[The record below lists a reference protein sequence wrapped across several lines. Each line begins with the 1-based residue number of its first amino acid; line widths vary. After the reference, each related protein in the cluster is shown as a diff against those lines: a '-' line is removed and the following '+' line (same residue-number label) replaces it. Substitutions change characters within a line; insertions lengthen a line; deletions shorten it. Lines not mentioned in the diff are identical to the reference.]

1 MARFCTACGKDIPD
15 GVAFCTECGAKAP
28 ADNNTEKKEVK
39 QEAAPATRTCKKCG
53 AELKEGVA
61 FCTECGASSK
71 DEPADASTAEVKTEA
86 SPPTAEIKTETPPPV
101 QEQRQQPPPQ
111 QTPIHTQAPPVQQ
124 ASPQPQ
130 YTQQSPQGQPVY
142 QNQQPYHQQAYV
154 QPQYQ
159 QPAYHQPQPTYQQQP
174 QPMYAAQSPAP
185 KDESGG
191 VVSTGTFFGTMLLF
205 ALPFIGFIACIIM
218 CFAPKR
224 KSLKNYAKAN
234 LIWAIIG
241 LVFSILLVVAVIA
254 LGGSLMDYLSEAMGG
269 GLGDLSGM
277 Q

>member
-28 ADNNTEKKEVK
+28 ADNNTEIKETEVK
-39 QEAAPATRTCKKCG
+39 QETAPAAQKCKKCG
-53 AELKEGVA
+53 AELREGVA
-61 FCTECGASSK
+61 FCTECGAASK
-71 DEPADASTAEVKTEA
+71 DEPAPAATAEVKTQA
-86 SPPTAEIKTETPPPV
+86 PPPPV

-111 QTPIHTQAPPVQQ
+111 QPPIHTQAPPVQQ
-124 ASPQPQ
+124 ARPQPQ
-130 YTQQSPQGQPVY
+130 YTQQPPQGQPVY
-142 QNQQPYHQQAYV
+142 QNQQPYQQQAYG

-159 QPAYHQPQPTYQQQP
+159 QPAYHQPQSTYQQQP
-174 QPMYAAQSPAP
+174 QPTYAVPPPTS
-185 KDESGG
+185 KDESDG

>member
-1 MARFCTACGKDIPD
+1 MARFCTVCGKDIPD

-71 DEPADASTAEVKTEA
+71 DESDDAPTAEVKTEA
-86 SPPTAEIKTETPPPV
+86 LPPPV

-124 ASPQPQ
+124 ARPQPQ
-130 YTQQSPQGQPVY
+130 YTQQPPQGQPVY
-142 QNQQPYHQQAYV
+142 QNQQPYNQQAYA

-159 QPAYHQPQPTYQQQP
+159 QPAYYQPHSTYQQQP
-174 QPMYAAQSPAP
+174 QPTYAAPPPTP

>member
-28 ADNNTEKKEVK
+28 ADNNTKKKEVK

-71 DEPADASTAEVKTEA
+71 DEPADAPTAEVKTEA
-86 SPPTAEIKTETPPPV
+86 PP
-101 QEQRQQPPPQ
+101 
-111 QTPIHTQAPPVQQ
+111 PPVQQ
-124 ASPQPQ
+124 ARPQPQ
-130 YTQQSPQGQPVY
+130 YTQQPPQGQPVY
-142 QNQQPYHQQAYV
+142 QNQQPYNQQAYA
-154 QPQYQ
+154 QLQYQ
-159 QPAYHQPQPTYQQQP
+159 QPAYHQPQSTYQHQP
-174 QPMYAAQSPAP
+174 QPTYAAPPPTP

-218 CFAPKR
+218 CYAPKR

>member
-1 MARFCTACGKDIPD
+1 M
-15 GVAFCTECGAKAP
+15 
-28 ADNNTEKKEVK
+28 
-39 QEAAPATRTCKKCG
+39 
-53 AELKEGVA
+53 
-61 FCTECGASSK
+61 
-71 DEPADASTAEVKTEA
+71 
-86 SPPTAEIKTETPPPV
+86 
-101 QEQRQQPPPQ
+101 
-111 QTPIHTQAPPVQQ
+111 
-124 ASPQPQ
+124 
-130 YTQQSPQGQPVY
+130 Y
-142 QNQQPYHQQAYV
+142 QNQQPYNQQAYA

-159 QPAYHQPQPTYQQQP
+159 QPAYHQPQSTYQQQP
-174 QPMYAAQSPAP
+174 QPTYAVPPPTP

-241 LVFSILLVVAVIA
+241 LVFTILLVVAVIA

>member
-86 SPPTAEIKTETPPPV
+86 PP
-101 QEQRQQPPPQ
+101 
-111 QTPIHTQAPPVQQ
+111 PPVQQ
-124 ASPQPQ
+124 ARPQPQ
-130 YTQQSPQGQPVY
+130 YTQQPPQGQPVY
-142 QNQQPYHQQAYV
+142 QNQQPYNQQAYA
-154 QPQYQ
+154 QLQYQ
-159 QPAYHQPQPTYQQQP
+159 QPAYHQPQSTYQHQP
-174 QPMYAAQSPAP
+174 QPTYAAPPPTP

-218 CFAPKR
+218 CYAPKR

-254 LGGSLMDYLSEAMGG
+254 LGGSLMDYLSEAIGG

>member
-28 ADNNTEKKEVK
+28 ADNNTEIKEKEVK
-39 QEAAPATRTCKKCG
+39 QEAAPAAQKCKKCG
-53 AELKEGVA
+53 AELREGVA
-61 FCTECGASSK
+61 FCTECGAASK
-71 DEPADASTAEVKTEA
+71 DEPAPAATAEVKTQA
-86 SPPTAEIKTETPPPV
+86 PPPPV

-111 QTPIHTQAPPVQQ
+111 QPPIHTQAPPVQQ
-124 ASPQPQ
+124 ARPQPQ
-130 YTQQSPQGQPVY
+130 YTQQPPQGQPVY
-142 QNQQPYHQQAYV
+142 QNQQPYQQQAYG

-159 QPAYHQPQPTYQQQP
+159 QPAYHQPQSTYQQQP
-174 QPMYAAQSPAP
+174 QPTYAVPPPTP

-205 ALPFIGFIACIIM
+205 ALPFIGFISCIIM

-241 LVFSILLVVAVIA
+241 LVFGLLLVGCIFL

>member
-1 MARFCTACGKDIPD
+1 MSKVCSQCGSEIAPD
-15 GVAFCTECGAKAP
+15 AAFCTNCGAKAP
-28 ADNNTEKKEVK
+28 ADNNTEIKEKEVK
-39 QEAAPATRTCKKCG
+39 QEAAPAAQKCKKCG
-53 AELKEGVA
+53 AELKDGVA

-71 DEPADASTAEVKTEA
+71 DEPAPAATAEVKTQA
-86 SPPTAEIKTETPPPV
+86 PPPPV
-101 QEQRQQPPPQ
+101 QEQRQQQPPPQ
-111 QTPIHTQAPPVQQ
+111 QTPIQTQAPPVQQ
-124 ASPQPQ
+124 ARPQPQPQPQPQ
-130 YTQQSPQGQPVY
+130 YTQQPPQGQPVY
-142 QNQQPYHQQAYV
+142 QNQPPYQQQAYG

-159 QPAYHQPQPTYQQQP
+159 QPAYHHPQQTYQPQPTY
-174 QPMYAAQSPAP
+174 AAPPPAP

-205 ALPFIGFIACIIM
+205 ALPFIGFISCIIM

-241 LVFSILLVVAVIA
+241 LVFGLLLVGGIFL

-269 GLGDLSGM
+269 ELGDLSGL

>member
-15 GVAFCTECGAKAP
+15 GVAFCTECGTKAP

-61 FCTECGASSK
+61 FCTECGASNK
-71 DEPADASTAEVKTEA
+71 DEPADAPTAEVKTEA
-86 SPPTAEIKTETPPPV
+86 PP
-101 QEQRQQPPPQ
+101 
-111 QTPIHTQAPPVQQ
+111 PPVQQ
-124 ASPQPQ
+124 ARPQPQ
-130 YTQQSPQGQPVY
+130 YTQQPPQGQPVY
-142 QNQQPYHQQAYV
+142 QNQQPYHQQAYA

-159 QPAYHQPQPTYQQQP
+159 QPAYHQPQSTYQQQP
-174 QPMYAAQSPAP
+174 QPTYAAPPPTP

>member
-28 ADNNTEKKEVK
+28 ADNNTEIKETEVK
-39 QEAAPATRTCKKCG
+39 QETAPAAQKCKKCG
-53 AELKEGVA
+53 AELREGVA

-71 DEPADASTAEVKTEA
+71 DEPAPAATAEVKTQA
-86 SPPTAEIKTETPPPV
+86 PPPPV

-111 QTPIHTQAPPVQQ
+111 QPPIHTQAPPVQQ

-130 YTQQSPQGQPVY
+130 YTQQPPQGQPVY
-142 QNQQPYHQQAYV
+142 QNQQPYNQQAYA

-159 QPAYHQPQPTYQQQP
+159 QPAYHQPQSTYQQQP
-174 QPMYAAQSPAP
+174 QPTYAVPPPTP

-205 ALPFIGFIACIIM
+205 ALPFIGFISCIIM

-241 LVFSILLVVAVIA
+241 LVFGLLLVGGIFL